1 MAKKRIKD
9 LIKGCKNPEKLV
21 EDFEKYFEEKDIVVA
36 DWQDIQL
43 IPSGYEFMKLILESN
58 SPQYLAD
65 ALTFVQI
72 VRKSED
78 AKVIKLGI
86 KRGREDQFC
95 GVKIRDGVITASIG
109 LTNDALANM
118 LLQQS

>member
-21 EDFEKYFEEKDIVVA
+21 EDFEKFFEEKDIVVA

-43 IPSGYEFMKLILESN
+43 IPSSYEFMKLILESN

-65 ALTFVQI
+65 ALTFVQM
-72 VRKSED
+72 VRKSE
-78 AKVIKLGI
+78 AVKIKLGI

>member
-21 EDFEKYFEEKDIVVA
+21 EDFEKFFEEKDIVVA

-43 IPSGYEFMKLILESN
+43 IPSSYEFMKLILESN

-65 ALTFVQI
+65 ALTFVQM
-72 VRKSED
+72 VRKSE
-78 AKVIKLGI
+78 AVKIKLGI

-109 LTNDALANM
+109 LTNDELANM